1 MNDESITKRQFD
13 HHFQYCLWIEN
24 EFQAGTIQ
32 QKRETMAIGN
42 AVQKGSLVYIYDE
55 KGKQLA
61 TVPAGSGKDDGLK
74 GYTST
79 TVNVRKGSL
88 IYTYDEKGRQ
98 KSTTPAR

>member
-1 MNDESITKRQFD
+1 
-13 HHFQYCLWIEN
+13 
-24 EFQAGTIQ
+24 
-32 QKRETMAIGN
+32 MAIGN

-61 TVPAGSGKDDGLK
+61 TVSAGSGKDDGLK

-88 IYTYDEKGRQ
+88 IYTYDEKGHQ
-98 KSTTPAR
+98 KSTTTAR